1 MARTIVGL
9 GDPKAVKKFSGM
21 LAVDVAREMY
31 WERKFIGKG
40 QDTTAPIMQ
49 LTELENDAGE
59 LITFDLSMQL
69 KQQPIEGDDTQ
80 EGTDEALKFYTDQVY
95 IDQARGG
102 VSGGGR
108 MTRKR
113 TLHNLRMVGK
123 KRMAEWWSRMFDELI
138 FIYLSGA
145 RGINGDFIFPTDY
158 SGRANNAITAPDAKH
173 LHVAGGKTKATL
185 VAGDTMK
192 LSEIDTALVKA
203 KMMGGGTQ
211 EVPKI
216 KPISIDGNKHF
227 VVVMNPK
234 QAQDMRNDAGTG
246 GWLDVQKAAAAAEG
260 RANPIFKGGLGMH
273 NNVVLHEHEAV
284 IRFDDY
290 GADSDIAAAR
300 ALFLGT
306 QAGALAYGSPGT
318 GLRYDWYEE
327 PRDNGN
333 EVVISSSCI
342 FGFKKTTYN
351 GLDFGVQAIDTAAK
365 EVEV

>member
-9 GDPKAVKKFSGM
+9 GDPKAIKKFSGM
-21 LAVDVAREMY
+21 LAVDVARDMY

-40 QDTTAPIMQ
+40 RTASAPIMQ

-59 LITFDLSMQL
+59 MITYDLSMQL
-69 KQQPIEGDDTQ
+69 TQQPIEGDDTQ
-80 EGTDEALKFYTDQVY
+80 EGTEEELKFFTDSVY

-113 TLHNLRMVGK
+113 TLHNMRMVGK
-123 KRMAEWWSRMFDELI
+123 DRMSEWWARMFDELI

-145 RGINGDFIFPTDY
+145 RGINADFIYPVGYT
-158 SGRANNAITAPDAKH
+158 GRANNAITTPDATH
-173 LHVAGGKTKATL
+173 LHVAGGHAKATL
-185 VAGDTMK
+185 VAGDIMT
-192 LSEIDTALVKA
+192 LTEIDKALVKA

-211 EVPKI
+211 GIPKI
-216 KPISIDGNKHF
+216 KPITINGEKHF
-227 VVVMNPK
+227 VVVMNPR
-234 QAQDMRNDAGTG
+234 QAQDMRTDAGTG
-246 GWLDVQKAAAAAEG
+246 GWLDIQKAAATSEG
-260 RANPIFKGGLGMH
+260 RNSQIFKGGLGMY

-284 IRFDDY
+284 IRFNDY
-290 GADSDIAAAR
+290 GAGGNVAAAR
-300 ALFLGT
+300 ALFLGN
-306 QAGALAYGSPGT
+306 QAGVLAYGSPGT

-342 FGFKKTTYN
+342 FGFKKSTYN
-351 GLDFGVQAIDTAAK
+351 GLDFGVMALDTAAAI
-365 EVEV
+365 VQ